1 MDRCHWRLTIKSQH
15 DCMEEAGR
23 NKKEKSI
30 KPPDL
35 NERWSPII
43 RLSNIDR
50 SALIENSVIRLGIVE
65 NLYENLLP
73 SEIMQVILSIFCEN
87 RSTCGRSRF

>member
-1 MDRCHWRLTIKSQH
+1 
-15 DCMEEAGR
+15 MEEAGR

-30 KPPDL
+30 KPSGL
-35 NERWSPII
+35 NERWSLIS
-43 RLSNIDR
+43 RLSNIDG
-50 SALIENSVIRLGIVE
+50 SVLIENSAIRLAVVE